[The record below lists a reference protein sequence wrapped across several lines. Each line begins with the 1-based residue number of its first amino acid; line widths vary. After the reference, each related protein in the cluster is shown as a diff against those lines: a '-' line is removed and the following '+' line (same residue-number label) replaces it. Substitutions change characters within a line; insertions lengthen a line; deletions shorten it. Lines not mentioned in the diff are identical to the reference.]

1 MVMRN
6 ILKFSGIVL
15 TLLGVISL
23 IVRQSK
29 GETSNYLLVV
39 GLGCMILGLLF
50 YIVVNK
56 IVED

>member
-1 MVMRN
+1 MRN

>member
-1 MVMRN
+1 MRN

-23 IVRQSK
+23 IIRQSK